1 MREAGLWLVR
11 GRRRLRRGAARW
23 QQARTAAVVVLV
35 CKGVPCSE
43 CSCLWHTGLGV
54 LQAVASGTLTG
65 HKHPH
70 SAITQK
76 ETGERAPEVLV
87 VKEQLP
93 VCELESGLCESLMSG
108 CFMQLILV
116 PGRWV
121 LWAGPKPDC

>member
-1 MREAGLWLVR
+1 MSLAHRAW
-11 GRRRLRRGAARW
+11 
-23 QQARTAAVVVLV
+23 
-35 CKGVPCSE
+35 
-43 CSCLWHTGLGV
+43 
-54 LQAVASGTLTG
+54 QAVAFGTLTG

-108 CFMQLILV
+108 CFMQLLLGDGCYGQDPNQTARRPV
-116 PGRWV
+116 P
-121 LWAGPKPDC
+121 